1 MIYLRHPTHGTKV
14 AISEAEAIFD
24 ESHGWVRY
32 DPATGVTPA
41 APTNELVA
49 RRRGR
54 PPLNKGHSDN
64 GDDSGRSD

>member
-14 AISEAEAIFD
+14 AISEEEAIFD

-41 APTNELVA
+41 AQNEFVA

-54 PPLNKGHSDN
+54 RPQNEGQPAD
-64 GDDSGRSD
+64 GDDRRGLD